1 MKIEA
6 VKKLSVSS
14 RLLYWIQE
22 REKVRQL
29 KEAGAPKPWTDD
41 EVLQRYRF
49 CNVRRMDD
57 KVSRWLFENWY
68 QPNFDHRN
76 MLLAC
81 ALARFIN
88 LPASLEVIGFPTQ
101 WRPDEIKSK
110 LRKYRDQGNQVFNG
124 AYMVRGNDGMDKIE
138 CVVDY
143 YVQPLFSL
151 RDSVNT
157 DSMEETW
164 KTILPS
170 YGMGSFMAGQ
180 IVADLRWALEGRW
193 KDAKTWAPMGPG
205 SKRGMNRL
213 LEKPLNAPMT
223 QAEFESDLKQMM
235 AVLRQALP
243 RTLAKRLEAI
253 DYQNCLCELDKY
265 ERTLFEGRR
274 PKSRYPGDL

>member
-68 QPNFDHRN
+68 QPNFDHPN

-101 WRPDEIKSK
+101 WRPDKIK
-110 LRKYRDQGNQVFNG
+110 
-124 AYMVRGNDGMDKIE
+124 A
-138 CVVDY
+138 
-143 YVQPLFSL
+143 
-151 RDSVNT
+151 
-157 DSMEETW
+157 
-164 KTILPS
+164 
-170 YGMGSFMAGQ
+170 
-180 IVADLRWALEGRW
+180 
-193 KDAKTWAPMGPG
+193 
-205 SKRGMNRL
+205 
-213 LEKPLNAPMT
+213 
-223 QAEFESDLKQMM
+223 
-235 AVLRQALP
+235 
-243 RTLAKRLEAI
+243 
-253 DYQNCLCELDKY
+253 
-265 ERTLFEGRR
+265 
-274 PKSRYPGDL
+274 